1 MKKILFIIISI
12 FLSVQLFAEG
22 EGKTCYKYQLVSG
35 HNYWSGQDYCS
46 SQQWPVGPTSYACYI
61 KGAVSCDVAKSEYL
75 EMVGAIKGYGGLL
88 FVDMYGNFTNY
99 PNPQPNSTNSRCED
113 TFIKDGKFY
122 NCNPSTNEATFVEN
136 SDGYEEKEDGIYPKC
151 LTGYE
156 AHNIGRLT
164 SSGTEN
170 QFYCLKSSNDSPDS
184 WVGQTPVD
192 TSSVSGTYNTN
203 SDGTISW
210 TGTNGNDYSYS
221 PSTGVLLESN
231 FKTGSA
237 SAHAV
242 GSSFTPGS
250 SYTPNGLGY
259 APNPDGTYGNTGTG
273 GEGTGTGT
281 GENPNPTNPDTP
293 IDETPAAN
301 SCDDVALTLQERML
315 CEMNAGVKKLNSESS
330 PSNSLNQLMKDLNNK
345 STQNNDSLD
354 VLKNNTNVINENLDA
369 TNTKLD
375 KLNTNTNNTNT
386 KLDNLNTT
394 LGTLNTTLKDIE
406 KNTKSTS
413 TSLGGSNDG
422 SGGTGEENNGENGE
436 DGSSYNGDLENVNSD
451 LTTSYNDFV
460 GFYNDMKSSYTN
472 LTNQISNAQNVFK
485 NGFTFNPIKNIV
497 NSSNLEQCLTVSV
510 FGKDVLLDWISP
522 LIYIKPI
529 TTILI
534 QFLMFLEVGRM
545 FSKIINYTRSVF

>member
-75 EMVGAIKGYGGLL
+75 EKVGAIGGYGGLL

-170 QFYCLKSSNDSPDS
+170 QFYCLKSSNDSPSS

-192 TSSVSGTYNTN
+192 TSSASGTYNTN
-203 SDGTISW
+203 SNGTISW

-273 GEGTGTGT
+273 GEGTGT

-354 VLKNNTNVINENLDA
+354 VLKNNTNIINENLQT

-413 TSLGGSNDG
+413 NVLGGSTVSTG
-422 SGGTGEENNGENGE
+422 GEGEGTGTGEGDEISLDDINSKGDSISNGIDSLINIYSTFSTNIQNQFSNIKTQIE
-436 DGSSYNGDLENVNSD
+436 DTQSLIVEPSNIFNKTEVSSCP
-451 LTTSYNDFV
+451 TSYTIDF
-460 GFYNDMKSSYTN
+460 SSFGIADKTIIIDLCEHTSTLKPLVYFFVY
-472 LTNQISNAQNVFK
+472 ISLMIA
-485 NGFTFNPIKNIV
+485 
-497 NSSNLEQCLTVSV
+497 LVSLCFRFIGV
-510 FGKDVLLDWISP
+510 
-522 LIYIKPI
+522 
-529 TTILI
+529 
-534 QFLMFLEVGRM
+534 
-545 FSKIINYTRSVF
+545 II